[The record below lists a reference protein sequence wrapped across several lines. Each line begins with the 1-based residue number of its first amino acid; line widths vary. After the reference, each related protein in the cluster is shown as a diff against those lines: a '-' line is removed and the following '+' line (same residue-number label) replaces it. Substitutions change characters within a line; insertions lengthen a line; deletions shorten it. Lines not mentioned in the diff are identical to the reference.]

1 MTIEK
6 EGYLYCLY
14 CDICGEKADESFNKF
29 MDAGEGGK
37 TVIGEGAMS

>member
-14 CDICGEKADESFNKF
+14 CDICGEKANVWLFFTILNHKMKVKNNQVS
-29 MDAGEGGK
+29 
-37 TVIGEGAMS
+37 